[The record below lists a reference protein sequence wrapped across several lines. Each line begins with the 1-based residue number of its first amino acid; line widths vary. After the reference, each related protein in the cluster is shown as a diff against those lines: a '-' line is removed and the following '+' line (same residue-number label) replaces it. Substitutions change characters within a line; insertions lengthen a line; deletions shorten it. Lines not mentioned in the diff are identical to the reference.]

1 MVHVAL
7 LQMIYMCTYV
17 TYCLYMLQA
26 GAYNVFLE
34 DTAPADDDEFSN
46 ATTEDEDVPEDEDEG
61 EEAESEPAEPR
72 PEVPEMEGARM
83 EGDKVVLYGAACDAA
98 YDQDILI
105 GPNAPAG
112 EGFSEELEDA
122 AYEWVKR

>member
-1 MVHVAL
+1 
-7 LQMIYMCTYV
+7 
-17 TYCLYMLQA
+17 MLQA
-26 GAYNVFLE
+26 GAYNVYIE
-34 DTAPADDDEFSN
+34 DTAPADDDEFSK
-46 ATTEDEDVPEDEDEG
+46 ATTEDEDVPEDEDE

-83 EGDKVVLYGAACDAA
+83 EGDKIVLYGAACDAA